1 MGYSMVRTRKRLGEL
16 LLDAKKITEKDLL
29 QALKEQKKYG
39 DKLGKAIVR
48 LGLLS
53 ESEMIDIISR
63 QLNIPIV
70 NMNEMEI
77 PEDVVRLISADIAK
91 NSLVIPVMRRHN
103 VLKLAMVDP
112 LDIEAMDDVARIV
125 KMEIEP
131 IIVTEVD
138 LKQAL
143 EKYYGLKTIVEET
156 LDRIKQQELTLIKDE
171 EEDLDQ
177 DERIA
182 VDQTEEEPVVRFVN
196 SLLAQALADNV
207 SDIHVEPSKN
217 IMRVRMR
224 VDGKLHEVPSPEK
237 KLFLPIVSRIK
248 ILAGI
253 DIAKTR
259 TPQDGRFNVRDSS
272 REVGIRV
279 STFPTIHGEKV
290 VLRLLDKSTALYGI
304 DHLGLLRD
312 DKEKIKSVLKRPYG
326 FILSTGPTGSG
337 KSTTLYAILNHINS
351 VEKNIITIEDPV
363 EYTLEGLAQAQVN
376 PRAGLTFESGLRSIL
391 RQDPDVIMVGEIRD
405 RETAAIAIH
414 SALTGHL
421 VLSTLHTNDASSAIM
436 RLVEMGI
443 EPFLVTSSVS
453 CVIGQ
458 RLIRKICPECKESYY
473 PAASVHKTF
482 QIREDVLLYRGKGCP
497 ACKYKGYRGRT
508 GVYEVLVIDDELREL
523 IIAKVPSEVLKKKAQ
538 EKGMRLMRDDAVMK
552 VLFGTT
558 TLEEALTVIQED

>member
-1 MGYSMVRTRKRLGEL
+1 MAGKRKRLGEL
-16 LLDAKKITEKDLL
+16 LLDAEKITEKDLL
-29 QALKEQKKYG
+29 RALTEQKKYG
-39 DKLGKAIVR
+39 DKLGKVIVR

-53 ESEMIDIISR
+53 EKEIIDTISR
-63 QLNIPIV
+63 QLSIPIV
-70 NMNEMEI
+70 NINELTI
-77 PEDVVRLISADIAK
+77 PEEVVKLLSAETAK
-91 NSLVIPVMRRHN
+91 HSMAIPVMRRQN
-103 VLKLAMVDP
+103 VLRLAMVDP
-112 LDIEAMDDVARIV
+112 LDIDAMDNVARIV

-131 IIVTEVD
+131 LIVTEGD
-138 LKQAL
+138 LKLAL

-156 LDRIKQQELTLIKDE
+156 LDRIRQQEVTLVQDDE
-171 EEDLDQ
+171 GDLDQ
-177 DERIA
+177 DERIS
-182 VDQTEEEPVVRFVN
+182 VDLAEEEPVVRFVN
-196 SLLAQALADNV
+196 SLLAQALADSA

-217 IMRVRMR
+217 QMRVRMR
-224 VDGKLHEVPSPEK
+224 VDGKLRDVPSPEK
-237 KLFLPIVSRIK
+237 KMFLPIVSRIK

-259 TPQDGRFNVRDSS
+259 TPQDGRFNIRDANK
-272 REVGIRV
+272 EVGLRV

-304 DHLGLLRD
+304 DNLGLLRD
-312 DKEKIKSVLKRPYG
+312 DKEKIKNVLKRPYG

-337 KSTTLYAILNHINS
+337 KSSTLYAILNYINS
-351 VEKNIITIEDPV
+351 SEKNIITIEDPV
-363 EYTLEGLAQAQVN
+363 EYTLEGLAQSQVN

-405 RETAAIAIH
+405 RETANIAVH

-421 VLSTLHTNDASSAIM
+421 VLSTLHTNDAPSAVM

-473 PAASVHKTF
+473 PTPSMHKTF
-482 QIREDVLLYRGKGCP
+482 QIKENVLLYRGKGCP

-508 GVYEVLVIDDELREL
+508 GIYEVLVIDDELREL
-523 IIAKVPSEVLKKKAQ
+523 INNKVPSEVLKKKAQ
-538 EKGMRLMRDDAVMK
+538 QKGMRIMRDDAIMK
-552 VLFGTT
+552 VLFGVT
-558 TLEEALTVIQED
+558 TLEEALNVVQEE